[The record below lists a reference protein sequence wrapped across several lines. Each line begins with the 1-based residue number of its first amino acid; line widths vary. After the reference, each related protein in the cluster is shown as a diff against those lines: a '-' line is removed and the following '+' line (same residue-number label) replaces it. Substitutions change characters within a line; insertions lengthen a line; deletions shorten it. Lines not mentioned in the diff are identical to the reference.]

1 MCLRKAAIMS
11 LFWLNVNNL
20 CNFERKRKGG
30 MIMTV
35 IKKAKAPKK
44 NEIEEDVTRF
54 KKYDKSPYFIEKN
67 RRAAELIKKS
77 PIPDWMRK

>member
-1 MCLRKAAIMS
+1 MS
-11 LFWLNVNNL
+11 
-20 CNFERKRKGG
+20 
-30 MIMTV
+30 V

-67 RRAAELIKKS
+67 KRAAELIKKS